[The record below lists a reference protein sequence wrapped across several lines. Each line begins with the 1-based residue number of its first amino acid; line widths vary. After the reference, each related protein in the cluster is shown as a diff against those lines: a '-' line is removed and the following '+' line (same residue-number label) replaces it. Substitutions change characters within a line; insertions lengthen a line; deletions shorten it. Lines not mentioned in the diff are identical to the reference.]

1 MWKSK
6 FAVPAALTLAIALPA
21 SALASGEEIDH
32 LKRENA
38 EMKQMLMRMQE
49 QLQEVMMKTNAM
61 EQQVR
66 KAAEGADKKKG
77 GMVKSKQED
86 ITISTTGGGINV
98 QSSMGNEFKIGGRLM
113 YDLDSYD
120 DFWGG
125 EDAEENEIRRS
136 RITLSGKS
144 GKNWSYKFTTDID
157 HEGRGASVDTGYL
170 KYSSK
175 PMYVVLGKHKR
186 PGMLEERT
194 STKWISTIERSIIN
208 ELSGA
213 FLGKP
218 DFGGISVGFA
228 TEGDVPMS
236 GAIGIYDDEIE
247 EDDGGDVYGV
257 GARFS
262 IMPKFDDDSFL
273 HAGASFYTVDYKGNT
288 YGMRTRMGVHTAG
301 HPFET
306 DSHASDDIDQFGV
319 ELAYVNGPFSLQ
331 GEFMN
336 VESDG
341 TDDDACNATATYAP
355 GSDAIPAMEK
365 TVYQMNDDGT
375 PVLDG
380 DGNQV
385 AEMEKYLVMQVAT
398 GNPDITTDNPS
409 TPEDETATDQ
419 SVMEVEVDLGVSQED
434 LAGYKVGQ
442 SFGALDTSGNDGVP
456 DGNVD
461 AGADGD
467 FIVRERAVTRMTEA
481 RAAVDAVFSN
491 EHTSTCDI
499 EMDGFYLQAAYTLT
513 GETRGYKAG
522 SGAFAA
528 IKPKNEGGAWEVVAR
543 YEDAEV
549 DIPGRS
555 LTADLERMV
564 LGVNWYVNKNVK
576 FMLNYVDSEV
586 DGCSDTPQTF
596 VGGPVREADRKGF
609 DDATKEGFGIKSIK
623 RCNND
628 DGQAFSLRGQYVF

>member
-1 MWKSK
+1 MWKSRI
-6 FAVPAALTLAIALPA
+6 AVPAALTLAIALPV
-21 SALASGEEIDH
+21 SALASGEEIEH

-49 QLQEVMMKTNAM
+49 QLQDVMMKTNAM

-66 KAAEGADKKKG
+66 KAAEGASKKG
-77 GMVKSKQED
+77 GMARSKKED
-86 ITISTTGGGINV
+86 ITVSTTGGGINV
-98 QSSMGNEFKIGGRLM
+98 KSSKGNEFKIGGRLM
-113 YDLDSYD
+113 FDYDSYD
-120 DFWGG
+120 EFWASD
-125 EDAEENEIRRS
+125 DADDAEIRRS
-136 RITLSGKS
+136 RITLSGKT
-144 GKNWSYKFTTDID
+144 GKNWSYKFTTNID
-157 HEGRGASVDTGYL
+157 HEGRGASIDTGYL

-175 PMYVVLGKHKR
+175 PMYAMFGKHKR
-186 PGMLEERT
+186 LGMLEERT

-208 ELSGA
+208 ELSDA

-228 TEGDVPMS
+228 TKGDMPMS
-236 GAIGIYDDEIE
+236 GAIGVHDDQIDDP
-247 EDDGGDVYGV
+247 DDGGNIYGV

-262 IMPKFDDDSFL
+262 IMPKFGDDSFL
-273 HAGASFYTVDYKGNT
+273 HVGASFYTVDYKGNT
-288 YGMRTRMGVHTAG
+288 YRMRTRMGVHTTG

-341 TDDDACNATATYAP
+341 TNNAACGA
-355 GSDAIPAMEK
+355 S
-365 TVYQMNDDGT
+365 GT
-375 PVLDG
+375 FTP
-380 DGNQV
+380 
-385 AEMEKYLVMQVAT
+385 
-398 GNPDITTDNPS
+398 TTDNDHYL
-409 TPEDETATDQ
+409 EDSDGRRINLQTFYQTYQPGSAPH
-419 SVMEVEVDLGVSQED
+419 
-434 LAGYKVGQ
+434 
-442 SFGALDTSGNDGVP
+442 LDDDEN
-456 DGNVD
+456 
-461 AGADGD
+461 GD
-467 FIVRERAVTRMTEA
+467 DKGTIDVQTCLNSLKHGDTVREFTV
-481 RAAVDAVFSN
+481 VDPEKAQYKDGHEN
-491 EHTSTCDI
+491 TCDL

-513 GETRGYKAG
+513 GETRGYKAD

-555 LTADLERMV
+555 LSADLERMV

-576 FMLNYVDSEV
+576 FMLNYVDSEM
-586 DGCSDTPQTF
+586 DGCSGGTRTFTNTADGEDDPVSEDTF
-596 VGGPVREADRKGF
+596 GF
-609 DDATKEGFGIKSIK
+609 SKCS
-623 RCNND
+623 ND

>member
-1 MWKSK
+1 MRKSR
-6 FAVPAALTLAIALPA
+6 FAVPAALMLAMALPA
-21 SALASGEEIDH
+21 STLASSEEIDH

-38 EMKQMLMRMQE
+38 EMKQMLMQMQK

-61 EQQVR
+61 QQQAK
-66 KAAEGADKKKG
+66 KAAKEGDKKG
-77 GMVKSKQED
+77 GMVKSKKED
-86 ITISTTGGGINV
+86 ITISTTGGGIKAK
-98 QSSMGNEFKIGGRLM
+98 SSKGSEFKIGGRLM
-113 YDLDSYD
+113 YDYDSYD
-120 DFWGG
+120 DFWDG
-125 EDAEENEIRRS
+125 EDAEESEIRRS

-144 GKNWSYKFTTDID
+144 GKNWSYKFTTNID
-157 HEGRGASVDTGYL
+157 HEDSEASVDTGYL

-175 PMYVVLGKHKR
+175 PMYAILGKHKR
-186 PGMLEERT
+186 PSMLEERT
-194 STKWISTIERSIIN
+194 SSKWISTIERSIIN

-213 FLGKP
+213 VIGKP

-228 TEGDVPMS
+228 TKGDMPMS
-236 GAIGIYDDEIE
+236 GVVGVYDDEVE

-262 IMPKFDDDSFL
+262 IMPKLSDDSFI

-288 YGMRTRMGVHTAG
+288 HRMRTRMGVHTTG
-301 HPFET
+301 RPFET

-341 TDDDACNATATYAP
+341 TDDAACGAAGTYTP
-355 GSDAIPAMEK
+355 GVAGIPAMEK
-365 TVYQMNDDGT
+365 TVYQMNEDGT
-375 PVLDG
+375 PVLDS

-398 GNPDITTDNPS
+398 GVADDPNTEDDPLTTDIVENN
-409 TPEDETATDQ
+409 E
-419 SVMEVEVDLGVSQED
+419 SVMEVEVNLGVSQED
-434 LAGYKVGQ
+434 LEGYDEGQ
-442 SFGALDTSGNDGVP
+442 SFGARDTDGDGTP
-456 DGNVD
+456 DGIVD
-461 AGADGD
+461 SGASGD
-467 FIVRERAVTRMTEA
+467 FIVRERALTRMTEA
-481 RAAVDAVFSN
+481 VAAVDEMFSGASAN
-491 EHTSTCDI
+491 TCDI

-513 GETRGYKAG
+513 GETRGYKGG

-543 YEDAEV
+543 YEDADI

-555 LTADLERMV
+555 LSADLERMV

-586 DGCSDTPQTF
+586 DGCSETARTF
-596 VGGPVREADRKGF
+596 TADDGVTAPTDHGHTYK
-609 DDATKEGFGIKSIK
+609 IKK
-623 RCNND
+623 CNND

>member
-21 SALASGEEIDH
+21 SVLASDEEINH
-32 LKRENA
+32 LKQENA
-38 EMKQMLMRMQE
+38 EMKQMLMQMQE

-61 EQQVR
+61 EQQAR

-77 GMVKSKQED
+77 GMVKSKKED
-86 ITISTTGGGINV
+86 ITISTTGGGIKV
-98 QSSMGNEFKIGGRLM
+98 KSSKGNQFKIGGRLM
-113 YDLDSYD
+113 FDYDSYD
-120 DFWGG
+120 DFWGSD
-125 EDAEENEIRRS
+125 DAEENEIRRS

-144 GKNWSYKFTTDID
+144 GKNWSYKFTANID
-157 HEGRGASVDTGYL
+157 HEDSEASVDTGYL

-175 PMYVVLGKHKR
+175 PMYAVLGKHKR

-194 STKWISTIERSIIN
+194 SSKWVSTIERSIIN

-213 FLGKP
+213 VIGKP

-228 TEGDVPMS
+228 TKGDMPMS
-236 GAIGIYDDEIE
+236 GAIGVYDDEIE
-247 EDDGGDVYGV
+247 EDDGGDVYGI

-262 IMPKFDDDSFL
+262 IMPKLGDNSFI
-273 HAGASFYTVDYKGNT
+273 HAGASFYTVDYKGNNHR
-288 YGMRTRMGVHTAG
+288 MRTRMGVHTTG
-301 HPFET
+301 RPFNT
-306 DSHASDDIDQFGV
+306 DSHESDDVDQFGV

-341 TDDDACNATATYAP
+341 TDNAACSATGTYQP
-355 GSDAIPAMEK
+355 EVEEE
-365 TVYQMNDDGT
+365 TETQ
-375 PVLDG
+375 
-380 DGNQV
+380 
-385 AEMEKYLVMQVAT
+385 MEKYLVMQVAT
-398 GNPDITTDNPS
+398 GVADDP
-409 TPEDETATDQ
+409 ATDD
-419 SVMEVEVDLGVSQED
+419 SDANTIDDNESIMEVEVNLGVSQDD
-434 LAGYKVGQ
+434 LAGYEAGQ
-442 SFGALDTSGNDGVP
+442 SFGALDTTGDDGVP

-461 AGADGD
+461 AGAGGD
-467 FIVRERAVTRMTEA
+467 FIVREREITVVT
-481 RAAVDAVFSN
+481 VDAVKEAFGDEFSD
-491 EHTSTCDI
+491 TCDI
-499 EMDGFYLQAAYTLT
+499 EMDGFYVQAAYTLT

-549 DIPGRS
+549 EIPGRS
-555 LTADLERMV
+555 LSADLERMV

-576 FMLNYVDSEV
+576 FMLNYVDSEI
-586 DGCSDTPQTF
+586 DGCSGAPKEYASEDGETTVQDGTYSF
-596 VGGPVREADRKGF
+596 SDGGAC
-609 DDATKEGFGIKSIK
+609 KE
-623 RCNND
+623 D